1 MVLEHDTMN
10 TYKCQH
16 NGDVAP
22 HACHIFRFP
31 VKNEKVYYKWNYY
44 KSQWKK
50 QTFPLTFQHKDN
62 SFSLYDTHD
71 SKSQIIAVTQEIF
84 KKASSAF
91 CPR

>member
-62 SFSLYDTHD
+62 SFSLYDTND
-71 SKSQIIAVTQEIF
+71 SKSQCRD
-84 KKASSAF
+84 KKLQLVGGEKS
-91 CPR
+91 PV